1 MNATPY
7 FLVLTKPVPA
17 QVPDKASFSIS
28 DTIVTLYKHRS
39 TNLLC
44 NTSLF
49 WQPASVANTTQFV
62 TLILKPGLTENKCAF
77 APGRLRTYFL
87 GPLCPLFQGLFV
99 C

>member
-1 MNATPY
+1 MYSNPY
-7 FLVLTKPVPA
+7 FLVLKKPVPA
-17 QVPDKASFSIS
+17 QVPDKASFTTR

-44 NTSLF
+44 DTLLF
-49 WQPASVANTTQFV
+49 WQPASVAYTTQFV
-62 TLILKPGLTENKCAF
+62 TLILKPGLTKNKCAF

-87 GPLCPLFQGLFV
+87 GPLCPTFQVLFV